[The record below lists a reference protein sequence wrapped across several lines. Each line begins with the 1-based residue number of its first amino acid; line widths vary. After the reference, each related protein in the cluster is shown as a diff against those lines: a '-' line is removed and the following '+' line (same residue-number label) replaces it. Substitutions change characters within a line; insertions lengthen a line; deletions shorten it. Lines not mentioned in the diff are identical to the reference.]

1 MFRLKRPFKKQNNSV
16 IPGFGLSMG
25 ITITMLSFIVLIPLF
40 SVFLI
45 LTDYSFSEFWK
56 VVTDK
61 QTVAAYRVSL
71 SCSAIAA
78 VINVVFGTLLAWV
91 LTRYRFPLRRVLDGL
106 IELPFA
112 LHTAVAG
119 IALTTLYSEDGWIGR
134 LCSKEKSM
142 SIEIKKNQCI
152 GCGRCCK
159 VCPGSLIWLK
169 IGKVEILHR
178 LMAEREQGIT
188 IDVAY
193 RYFKTDALSRE
204 LGLKHAVIIPV
215 SATEG
220 DNVTVH
226 SDKMKWYHGETLLNH
241 LETVNI
247 SNGAPEPGFYMP
259 VQRVCRPNHSFRGF
273 Q

>member
-1 MFRLKRPFKKQNNSV
+1 
-16 IPGFGLSMG
+16 
-25 ITITMLSFIVLIPLF
+25 
-40 SVFLI
+40 
-45 LTDYSFSEFWK
+45 
-56 VVTDK
+56 
-61 QTVAAYRVSL
+61 
-71 SCSAIAA
+71 
-78 VINVVFGTLLAWV
+78 
-91 LTRYRFPLRRVLDGL
+91 
-106 IELPFA
+106 
-112 LHTAVAG
+112 
-119 IALTTLYSEDGWIGR
+119 
-134 LCSKEKSM
+134 M

-193 RYFKTDALSRE
+193 RYFTTDARSFIVADTPGHEEYTRNMAVGASFAELAVILVDASQGVLAQTRRHARICALMGIHYFTFAVNKMDLIAYNEKRFEEIAKDINALSRE